1 MFSTSNDFL
10 VLACVVISFL
20 IAALPYLSI
29 LDSVSDLVTTNRVL
43 GQWSEPSHASCPFCY
58 NMSSLSLWVL
68 VWAWI
73 SIIHACIK
81 VRECL
86 GALNNHNL
94 LQLLAMMICLLR
106 LHLCAMQN
114 WFVSILNNCN
124 LSLYV
129 CTGLF
134 MIYEEFYIPKYRL
147 AFILLFTFCWSDNV
161 ANNDDITVI
170 WITIRHRTFSDQYR
184 VSINIVHAW
193 TRCPAD
199 EKRVPVADDKL
210 DDTRKKR
217 GLTIQ
222 TAQKWTA

>member
-1 MFSTSNDFL
+1 M
-10 VLACVVISFL
+10 
-20 IAALPYLSI
+20 
-29 LDSVSDLVTTNRVL
+29 
-43 GQWSEPSHASCPFCY
+43 
-58 NMSSLSLWVL
+58 
-68 VWAWI
+68 
-73 SIIHACIK
+73 
-81 VRECL
+81 
-86 GALNNHNL
+86 
-94 LQLLAMMICLLR
+94 
-106 LHLCAMQN
+106 
-114 WFVSILNNCN
+114 
-124 LSLYV
+124 
-129 CTGLF
+129 
-134 MIYEEFYIPKYRL
+134 
-147 AFILLFTFCWSDNV
+147 